1 MLKAWNLGQVYGWYS
16 ERIFIIYLQTYMWP
30 PIVKYQ
36 TKFTVI
42 INFLHCFHW
51 TEFDNNFKSR
61 RCNLICVSLKQC
73 TSPFK
78 AWRSN
83 PLHDLPIIT

>member
-42 INFLHCFHW
+42 KILCIVF
-51 TEFDNNFKSR
+51 TEP
-61 RCNLICVSLKQC
+61 NLTTTLNLEDA
-73 TSPFK
+73 T
-78 AWRSN
+78 
-83 PLHDLPIIT
+83 